1 MNVTA
6 QQLHGMGISSE
17 WLDPLNTTFVAFG
30 INTVNEVAAFIAQTA
45 HESNHYKI
53 LEENLH
59 YKAESLIRLWPTHF
73 NASNA
78 SEYANNPQK
87 IANRAYANKGGNRD
101 EASGDGYMYRGR
113 GAIQLTLHDNYWHCG
128 QAIKEDLVMKPDLV
142 ATPMYAMLS
151 AGWFWKTHG
160 CNNFADQ
167 KNWVA
172 LTKRINGGTIGLDDR
187 VKLTNQALSIFNN

>member
-6 QQLHGMGISSE
+6 QQLHAMGIGPE
-17 WLDPLNTTFVAFG
+17 WVEPLNTTFAAFS
-30 INTVNEVAAFIAQTA
+30 IVTPEEAAAFIAQTA
-45 HESNHYKI
+45 HESNNYKT

-59 YKAESLIRLWPTHF
+59 YSAEALIRLWPTHF

-78 SEYANNPQK
+78 SQYAHNPEK

-101 EASGDGYMYRGR
+101 EASGDGYIYRGR

-128 QAIKEDLVMKPDLV
+128 QAIKEDLVRKPDLV

-151 AGWFWKTHG
+151 AGWFWNTHG
-160 CNNFADQ
+160 CNTFAQARD
-167 KNWVA
+167 WLA
-172 LTKRINGGTIGLDDR
+172 LTKRVNGGTIGIEDR
-187 VKLTNQALSIFNN
+187 IAKTNHALSVFA